1 MAPRKTIPKNRKD
14 SREQLRFT
22 PAEIVRTIEAV
33 QAAGLPVYS
42 VEITLAG
49 AINISTQP
57 PPGISKRST
66 PPRQA
71 PLTNSVDEITPD
83 KKLA

>member
-1 MAPRKTIPKNRKD
+1 MAPRKTIPKNKKD

-22 PAEIVRTIEAV
+22 PAEIVRTIEVV

-49 AINISTQP
+49 AMNISTRP
-57 PPGISKRST
+57 PPSVSKRSA

-71 PLTNSVDEITPD
+71 PLTNSVE
-83 KKLA
+83 LA